1 MLPVVIDAMGG
12 DNAPHD
18 IVTGALAALADG
30 IPIELVG
37 RLDALAAMSAEI
49 GDVIGDVVVHPASEV
64 IGMADEPGRAVR
76 TMKDSSIVRAAE
88 RVRDGHAS
96 AMVSAGN
103 TGAVAAAAL
112 LRIKRLRGVNRP
124 AIATTLP
131 VPGRT
136 PKILLDS
143 GAMADCQPEWLQ
155 QYARMGSAFAG
166 IRYDVASPTVGLM
179 SIGEEP
185 EKGNQLVKETHKLL
199 AADVSL
205 NFIGNVEGRDVLGG
219 DVDVIVTDGFT
230 GNVVLKTL
238 EGSIGFLVAQI
249 VGLLTTPAAGDAGSA
264 ALGLLAPLAAQM
276 HPDAVGGAMLLG
288 VNGVCIISHGS
299 SSPTAIANAVRLAR
313 DMVERD
319 LVAGLA
325 AAVAR

>member
-1 MLPVVIDAMGG
+1 MLPVIVDAMGG

-18 IVTGALAALADG
+18 IIAGARQAALDG
-30 IPIELVG
+30 IPVELVG
-37 RLDALAAMSAEI
+37 RAAEV
-49 GDVIGDVVVHPASEV
+49 GDVENLVVHEASQV

-112 LRIKRLRGVNRP
+112 LRMKRLRGVNRP

-143 GAMADCQPEWLQ
+143 GAMADCQAEWLQ
-155 QYARMGSAFAG
+155 QYARMGAAFAE
-166 IRYDVASPTVGLM
+166 IRYDLASPTVGLM
-179 SIGEEP
+179 SIGEEE
-185 EKGNQLVKETHKLL
+185 EKGNALVKETHKLL
-199 AADVSL
+199 AADASL

-238 EGSIGFLVAQI
+238 EGTVKFLVEQI
-249 VGLLTTPAAGDAGSA
+249 IAALTSPEAGDAGTTS
-264 ALGLLAPLAAQM
+264 LGLLAPLAAELN
-276 HPDAVGGAMLLG
+276 PDAVGGAMLLG

-299 SSPTAIANAVRLAR
+299 SSPVAITNAVGVAR

-319 LVAGLA
+319 LVGRLA
-325 AAVAR
+325 AAVSD

>member
-1 MLPVVIDAMGG
+1 MLPVIVDAMGG
-12 DNAPHD
+12 DNAPQD
-18 IVTGALAALADG
+18 IVAGAVAAVADG
-30 IPIELVG
+30 IPVEFVGRSDALVG
-37 RLDALAAMSAEI
+37 IEGAGELTLHE
-49 GDVIGDVVVHPASEV
+49 ASEV

-88 RVRDGHAS
+88 RVRDGQAS
-96 AMVSAGN
+96 AFVSAGN

-112 LRIKRLRGVNRP
+112 LRMKRLRGVNRP

-131 VPGRT
+131 IPGRT

-143 GAMADCQPEWLQ
+143 GAMADCQPDWLH
-155 QYARMGSAFAG
+155 QYARMGSAFAH
-166 IRYDVASPTVGLM
+166 IRYEIDQPSVGLL

-185 EKGNQLVKETHKLL
+185 EKGNLLVKETHKLL
-199 AADVSL
+199 AEDTSI

-219 DVDVIVTDGFT
+219 DVEVVVADGFT

-238 EGSIGFLVAQI
+238 EGAIGFLVEEI
-249 VGLLTTPAAGDAGSA
+249 VARLTVPEAADVGAE
-264 ALGLLAPLAAQM
+264 ALGHLAPLAAEM

-299 SSPTAIANAVRLAR
+299 SSPTAITNAVRVAR

-319 LVAGLA
+319 LVAELA